1 MTLYFIDTF
10 DGALD
15 LRDTT
20 GTDFASY
27 DQACTEARRA
37 VRDMIR
43 DYVDDGGSRPL
54 GVSVRNRD
62 GKTVY
67 ALRLALSESVDRD
80 E

>member
-1 MTLYFIDTF
+1 MARYFIDIF

-15 LRDTT
+15 IRDAT
-20 GTDFASY
+20 GADFASY
-27 DQACTEARRA
+27 DQASTEARRA

-43 DYVDDGGSRPL
+43 DYVGGGGSRSL

-67 ALRLALSESVDRD
+67 ALRLALSESVYQDD
-80 E
+80 